1 VPAPTIGTPLGSAYN
16 TVTEPKTA
24 GPFTLAAGDFLVVV
38 AAFEDNRTP
47 TTLVPTITTTGA
59 AALTFTKAQEVTTT
73 SHCRVIVYYSQTVV
87 TPGSYTVS
95 EGESSSN
102 VLNYGID
109 AWPVTASGGV
119 GVSNK
124 ADDPTTGAPT
134 DAPSL
139 TLSGVSANSA
149 IFMVVGDWAATV
161 VAGHAYLTTDAGAF
175 TERTAQNTDGNYS
188 SYSGVYA
195 DAGAAGTK
203 VVGMSAP
210 NQTWAIAALE
220 ILGTSGTTAPPNPLL
235 RMLRQGGVQRALA
248 LMLLH
253 PIPGPAD
260 LSAAITALSDI
271 DTGTGT
277 ETGTVQATVPGS
289 DTSTGTDTGTVSA
302 TFADTD
308 AASGTDTQTT
318 LSATVPGSDSATGTE
333 TSTGSITAPGSD
345 SGTGTDAAT
354 TAVTLSGSDSGT
366 GTDAQV
372 SIVSPVA
379 GSDTASGTEAGTVAV
394 TVPGSESS
402 TGTESSSASVTA
414 AGTDSATGSDAGSA
428 AASVPASDSATGTE
442 GSVVTETGPGGE
454 GGAGSDT
461 GTVSATVPGSD
472 SGSGTDAG
480 SVADITGGATP
491 ISGSDSASGTESGT
505 ITVVA
510 SDTDSGAGTD
520 VGTVV
525 DLSAPPPD
533 TGPTGGADYGDESA
547 IHGEPTR
554 HLTGSDRAGSMELGF
569 VVDLTPKP
577 VRPPLR
583 IKLPRRPERPRVLD
597 AADQARVVEDSALF
611 VGVEMRSDMARGS
624 ESAQL
629 VDITPEDPDEMAMVM
644 ALLFD

>member
-1 VPAPTIGTPLGSAYN
+1 MDVGATANAAAGALFAGGAGNETAASTTSTPSNGAEIHDLWNTSAGQG
-16 TVTEPKTA
+16 A
-24 GPFTLAAGDFLVVV
+24 ASGWLAAAG
-38 AAFEDNRTP
+38 
-47 TTLVPTITTTGA
+47 
-59 AALTFTKAQEVTTT
+59 
-73 SHCRVIVYYSQTVV
+73 
-87 TPGSYTVS
+87 
-95 EGESSSN
+95 
-102 VLNYGID
+102 
-109 AWPVTASGGV
+109 TASQAITGTWVGG
-119 GVSNK
+119 SSTAN
-124 ADDPTTGAPT
+124 TGGLAIY
-134 DAPSL
+134 
-139 TLSGVSANSA
+139 NSA
-149 IFMVVGDWAATV
+149 APVAAATV
-161 VAGHAYLTTDAGAF
+161 
-175 TERTAQNTDGNYS
+175 
-188 SYSGVYA
+188 
-195 DAGAAGTK
+195 AA
-203 VVGMSAP
+203 
-210 NQTWAIAALE
+210 
-220 ILGTSGTTAPPNPLL
+220 PNPLL
-235 RMLRQGGVQRALA
+235 RMLQQGGVQRALA

-302 TFADTD
+302 TVANTD
-308 AASGTDTQTT
+308 SASGTDTQTT

-345 SGTGTDAAT
+345 SGTGTEAAT
-354 TAVTLSGSDSGT
+354 TAVTLSDSDSGT

-379 GSDTASGTEAGTVAV
+379 GSDTASGTEAGTVSA

-491 ISGSDSASGTESGT
+491 ISGSDSGSGSESG
-505 ITVVA
+505 V
-510 SDTDSGAGTD
+510 
-520 VGTVV
+520 VV
-525 DLSAPPPD
+525 DLTPPVD

-583 IKLPRRPERPRVLD
+583 IRLPQRRERPRVLD
-597 AADQARVVEDSALF
+597 ATDEARAVEDSVLF
-611 VGVEMRSDMARGS
+611 VGVETRSDMGRGS

>member
-1 VPAPTIGTPLGSAYN
+1 VAVTLDAALGSN
-16 TVTEPKTA
+16 SSNGLTSVTV
-24 GPFTLAAGDFLVVV
+24 
-38 AAFEDNRTP
+38 
-47 TTLVPTITTTGA
+47 TTGA
-59 AALTFTKAQEVTTT
+59 AAA
-73 SHCRVIVYYSQTVV
+73 SGSRVFAF
-87 TPGSYTVS
+87 VS
-95 EGESSSN
+95 
-102 VLNYGID
+102 
-109 AWPVTASGGV
+109 WFASGGAVMTVSGGGLTWSSVVQANNGSDRFAIWTASAPAGLASSSTITATIGSSGPGGLLVSVASFAGV
-119 GVSNK
+119 GTIDTTMQSTG
-124 ADDPTTGAPT
+124 TTGASWT
-134 DAPSL
+134 
-139 TLSGVSANSA
+139 SGATANS
-149 IFMVVGDWAATV
+149 
-161 VAGHAYLTTDAGAF
+161 VAGALFAGGAGNETAASTTSTPSNGAEIHDLWNTSAGRGWRPAGWRRRGRRRRRSPAPGSAGLRP
-175 TERTAQNTDGNYS
+175 RTRARWRSTTRRPRS
-188 SYSGVYA
+188 PPTV
-195 DAGAAGTK
+195 AA
-203 VVGMSAP
+203 
-210 NQTWAIAALE
+210 
-220 ILGTSGTTAPPNPLL
+220 PNPLL
-235 RMLRQGGVQRALA
+235 RMLQQGGVQRALA

-277 ETGTVQATVPGS
+277 EAGTVQATVPGS

-308 AASGTDTQTT
+308 SASGTDTQTT

-345 SGTGTDAAT
+345 SGTGTEAAT
-354 TAVTLSGSDSGT
+354 TAVTLSDSDSGT

-379 GSDTASGTEAGTVAV
+379 GSDTASGTEAGTVAA

-491 ISGSDSASGTESGT
+491 ISGSDSASGSESGT

-510 SDTDSGAGTD
+510 SDTESGAGTD
-520 VGTVV
+520 AGTVV
-525 DLSAPPPD
+525 DLTPPVD

-583 IKLPRRPERPRVLD
+583 IRLPQRRERPRVLD
-597 AADQARVVEDSALF
+597 ATDEARAVEESVLF
-611 VGVEMRSDMARGS
+611 VGVETRSDMARGS

>member
-1 VPAPTIGTPLGSAYN
+1 VPAPVFGTPLGSVYN

-73 SHCRVIVYYSQTVV
+73 SNCRVIVYYSQTVTV
-87 TPGSYTVS
+87 AGSYTVS

-109 AWPVTASGGV
+109 AWAVTASGGV
-119 GVSNK
+119 GVSNS
-124 ADDPTTGAPT
+124 ATGSASG
-134 DAPSL
+134 PSL
-139 TLSGVSANSA
+139 TLSGVGANSA
-149 IFMVVGDWAATV
+149 IFMVVGDWSATA
-161 VAGHAYLTTDAGAF
+161 VATKAYRTTDAGAY
-175 TERTAQNTDGNYS
+175 TEQTAQNTDGNYS
-188 SYSGVYA
+188 SYSGVYK

-203 VVGMSAP
+203 VVGMTAP

-277 ETGTVQATVPGS
+277 ETSDVQATVPGS

-302 TFADTD
+302 TVPSSDSAT
-308 AASGTDTQTT
+308 GTDTQAT

-345 SGTGTDAAT
+345 SGTGTEAAT
-354 TAVTLSGSDSGT
+354 TAVTLSDSDSGT

-379 GSDTASGTEAGTVAV
+379 STDTASGTEAGTVSA

-491 ISGSDSASGTESGT
+491 ISGSDSASGSESG
-505 ITVVA
+505 V
-510 SDTDSGAGTD
+510 
-520 VGTVV
+520 VV
-525 DLSAPPPD
+525 DLTPPVD

-583 IKLPRRPERPRVLD
+583 IRLPQRRERGVRRALD
-597 AADQARVVEDSALF
+597 ATEDARAVEDSALF
-611 VGVEMRSDMARGS
+611 VGVETRSDMGRGS